1 MADKTEYFWC
11 LKHHT
16 VETADGC
23 KAADH
28 LGPYPSP
35 QSAAEALDTVAARND
50 FWENDPRFND
60 EEDDD

>member
-16 VETADGC
+16 VETADDC

-28 LGPYPSP
+28 LGP
-35 QSAAEALDTVAARND
+35 
-50 FWENDPRFND
+50 
-60 EEDDD
+60 

>member
-16 VETADGC
+16 VETADDC

-35 QSAAEALDTVAARND
+35 QSAAEALDTVAAR
-50 FWENDPRFND
+50 ESLKVG
-60 EEDDD
+60 

>member
-16 VETADGC
+16 VETADDC

-35 QSAAEALDTVAARND
+35 QSAAEALDTAARND